1 MSKRFQ
7 EGNLSIEFPDFKQ
20 IFKPLEDIGHVE
32 VGILGQAK
40 KTSSNKKGKKDVPV
54 AYYASVHEF
63 GDPQHNIPMRSW
75 LRQPLKENF
84 PKYLQEHLA
93 DIVKYIMEG
102 RKEEALENLGQEA
115 RNTILKAFEDHGAHG
130 EWPPLS
136 DATIARKTKNGRKG
150 DAPLIDTGDMRRSV
164 DYKVV
169 LTNKE

>member
-20 IFKPLEDIGHVE
+20 VFKPLEDVGHVE
-32 VGILGQAK
+32 VGILGSQKAGDDEV
-40 KTSSNKKGKKDVPV
+40 TV
-54 AYYASVHEF
+54 AYYGSVHEF
-63 GDPQHNIPMRSW
+63 GDPEHNIPMRSW

-93 DIVKYIMEG
+93 NIVKYIMEG

-115 RNTILKAFEDHGAHG
+115 RNTVLDAFKTHGAHG

-136 DATIARKTKNGRKG
+136 DETIARKTKNGRKG
-150 DAPLIDTGDMRRSV
+150 DAILIDTGALRQSV

>member
-20 IFKPLEDIGHVE
+20 IFKPLEDVGHVE
-32 VGILGQAK
+32 VGILGSQKAK
-40 KTSSNKKGKKDVPV
+40 DDEVTV
-54 AYYASVHEF
+54 AYYGSVHEF
-63 GDPQHNIPMRSW
+63 GDPKHNIPMRSW

-115 RNTILKAFEDHGAHG
+115 RNTVIDAFKTHGAHG

-136 DATIARKTKNGRKG
+136 DETIARKTKNGRKG
-150 DAPLIDTGDMRRSV
+150 DAILIDTGALRQSV